1 VQFEQILFG
10 IVDPSHLVF
19 LRRHASQ
26 ALSIRRLFDITG
38 RDWCEVAGI
47 EVADSLDE
55 QSSTLM
61 AGFKH
66 PGVEMLEL
74 LVCINAANFECS

>member
-1 VQFEQILFG
+1 
-10 IVDPSHLVF
+10 
-19 LRRHASQ
+19 
-26 ALSIRRLFDITG
+26 
-38 RDWCEVAGI
+38 VAGI